1 MSPSSTATTTGDPIF
16 FVAGGSGEAALYRN
30 ASPVGGSL
38 RFTAVTPPAVDLS
51 AVTGA
56 YPIDVDGDGRVDL
69 AVLRRGENLLLR
81 GTGDCGFERGNE
93 TFGFD
98 GGSSWTTA
106 FSATWETDDAL
117 PTMAFGNY
125 ADQASDDPS
134 EICQDNVLLRP
145 DTAGGGYAPPLPLAP
160 SWCSLSMLFSDWDR
174 SGRRDL
180 RVSND
185 RHYYGETTAG
195 QEQLWRIA
203 PGEAPRLYTADD
215 GWATVKVWGMGIAS
229 TDVTG
234 DGYPEYFLTSQAD
247 NKLQTLAGD
256 ATRPAFRDIA
266 LERGVTATRPFVGD
280 TTLPSTAWHAEF
292 RDVNNDGNIDL
303 YIAKGNVD
311 AQPDLAT
318 EDPSNLL
325 MGQPDGTFKEGAE
338 GAGIVH
344 FGQGRGA
351 ALADLNLDGL
361 PDLVEVGRNEAMR
374 VWRNVGSGDA
384 TQPKPMG
391 DWIAVR
397 LEQPGA
403 NRDAIGS
410 WIEVKVGEQVQR
422 RELTIGGGHGGGQL
436 GWTHLGLG
444 SADSAQVRVQ
454 WPDGE
459 IGPWLPVAANGFA
472 IIERGADKA
481 RPWQPPT

>member
-1 MSPSSTATTTGDPIF
+1 MP
-16 FVAGGSGEAALYRN
+16 
-30 ASPVGGSL
+30 
-38 RFTAVTPPAVDLS
+38 
-51 AVTGA
+51 
-56 YPIDVDGDGRVDL
+56 
-69 AVLRRGENLLLR
+69 
-81 GTGDCGFERGNE
+81 
-93 TFGFD
+93 
-98 GGSSWTTA
+98 
-106 FSATWETDDAL
+106 
-117 PTMAFGNY
+117 
-125 ADQASDDPS
+125 
-134 EICQDNVLLRP
+134 
-145 DTAGGGYAPPLPLAP
+145 
-160 SWCSLSMLFSDWDR
+160 
-174 SGRRDL
+174 
-180 RVSND
+180 
-185 RHYYGETTAG
+185 
-195 QEQLWRIA
+195 
-203 PGEAPRLYTADD
+203 
-215 GWATVKVWGMGIAS
+215 
-229 TDVTG
+229 
-234 DGYPEYFLTSQAD
+234 
-247 NKLQTLAGD
+247 
-256 ATRPAFRDIA
+256 
-266 LERGVTATRPFVGD
+266 
-280 TTLPSTAWHAEF
+280 EF

-374 VWRNVGSGDA
+374 LWRNVGSGDA